1 MRPCLRIAALL
12 AAAASLVHAQ
22 QGRGA
27 NAVVRAATSDQG
39 YFSTPSLPVGEYTI
53 TAEMAGFKKEVR
65 RGLTLQVDQK
75 AEVNFTLQIGTV
87 AETVEV
93 SGEAVLLD
101 TSSATVG
108 KVVESRRV
116 QELPLNGRNA
126 LALTLLTP
134 SVKSNAGSTNTGFT
148 DRGTAISSI
157 SINGGPNAMNGSLL
171 DGGTNVMSYYGEVN
185 IPPAVDAVEE
195 FKVQSG
201 TMSAEFGFTAGG
213 VINLVTRSGSNQLH
227 GSLYEFLRNDKL
239 DARNTF
245 APVKNPLRYNQY
257 GAAAGGRIIRD
268 RTFFFGNFEEYK
280 LRQGSTLISS
290 APVAAQRAGSFSTS
304 YDNKGVLISIFA
316 PYTPRSNPGGSGFVR
331 DLFPGNKI
339 PAG

>member
-1 MRPCLRIAALL
+1 MV
-12 AAAASLVHAQ
+12 S
-22 QGRGA
+22 GA
-27 NAVVRAATSDQG
+27 RVEVRNTGTNAVFAPSPATRDI
-39 YFSTPSLPVGEYTI
+39 TPLRPSPSATTTI
-53 TAEMAGFKKEVR
+53 TAEMAGFKKELR

-75 AEVNFTLQIGTV
+75 AEVNFTLQIGAI

-93 SGEAVLLD
+93 TGEAVLLD
-101 TSSATVG
+101 TSSATFG
-108 KVVESRRV
+108 KVVESRRI

-213 VINLVTRSGSNQLH
+213 VINLVTRSGTNQLH

-257 GAAAGGRIIRD
+257 GGAVGGRIIKD
-268 RTFFFGNFEEYK
+268 RTFFFGNYEEYK
-280 LRQGSTLISS
+280 LRQGSTIISALPS
-290 APVAAQRAGSFSTS
+290 TAQRNGDFSTLF
-304 YDNKGVLISIFA
+304 DNRGVLIPIYDPNTTRA
-316 PYTPRSNPGGSGFVR
+316 NPNGSGFVR
-331 DLFPGNKI
+331 DSFRET
-339 PAG
+339 

>member
-12 AAAASLVHAQ
+12 AAAASLAHAQ

-27 NAVVRAATSDQG
+27 ISGTVSDQQGARVRGAQIEVRNIGTNAVFRAASSDQG

-75 AEVNFTLQIGTV
+75 AEVNFITLQIGTV

-93 SGEAVLLD
+93 SGQAVLLD

-108 KVVESRRV
+108 KVVESRRI

-126 LALTLLTP
+126 LSLTLLTP

-171 DGGTNVMSYYGEVN
+171 DGGTNTMSYYGEVN

-201 TMSAEFGFTAGG
+201 SMSAEFGLTDGG
-213 VINLVTRSGSNQLH
+213 VINLVT
-227 GSLYEFLRNDKL
+227 
-239 DARNTF
+239 
-245 APVKNPLRYNQY
+245 
-257 GAAAGGRIIRD
+257 
-268 RTFFFGNFEEYK
+268 
-280 LRQGSTLISS
+280 
-290 APVAAQRAGSFSTS
+290 
-304 YDNKGVLISIFA
+304 
-316 PYTPRSNPGGSGFVR
+316 
-331 DLFPGNKI
+331 
-339 PAG
+339 